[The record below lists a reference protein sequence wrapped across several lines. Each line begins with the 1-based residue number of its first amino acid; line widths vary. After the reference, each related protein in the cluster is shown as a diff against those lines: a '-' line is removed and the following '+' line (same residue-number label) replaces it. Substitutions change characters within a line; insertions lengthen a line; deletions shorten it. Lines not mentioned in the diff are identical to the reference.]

1 MLRKSLVG
9 IVCLSLFAVSG
20 CMVSKK
26 DYLLKSGEAEKC
38 ATNLSRKA
46 DENTALKKE
55 LSSNQEDLQQRTN
68 SLEECGKNLEAVT
81 GERDGLQGELD
92 KTVAV
97 NDELKSQNDRLGDL
111 LKSKEVSQS
120 RIIQETMNIN
130 KRLQGTN
137 GDLREKIVAKDAE
150 FRILRTDME
159 RVKSE
164 NSSLQDQVH
173 ALKVQ
178 KEEDLQKLKSAYD
191 ELVGG
196 LKTEI
201 EAGQVQIKRMKD
213 RLSVNLVEKILFD
226 SGRANLK
233 QSGIA
238 VLSKVGAQLNRIK
251 GKRIQIEGHTD
262 DVPIG
267 GRLKERFPSNWELSS
282 SRALAVV
289 HFLQDK
295 VGIDPARLSAA
306 GYGEYQPV
314 VSNETAEGKAAN
326 RRIEIVLLPPYEKLS
341 EAQESTNYG
350 RCMD

>member
-9 IVCLSLFAVSG
+9 IICLSLFAVSG

-38 ATNLSRKA
+38 ATDLSRKT
-46 DENTALKKE
+46 DENLALKKE
-55 LSSNQEDLQQRTN
+55 LSSTQESLQQQTN
-68 SLEECGKNLEAVT
+68 RGDECEKNLQTVT
-81 GERDGLQGELD
+81 GERDGLRGELD
-92 KTVAV
+92 KSEAV
-97 NDELKSQNDRLGDL
+97 NEELRSQNDRLGDL
-111 LKSKEVSQS
+111 LKSKEISQS
-120 RIIQETMNIN
+120 QIIQETMNIN

-137 GDLREKIVAKDAE
+137 ADLREKIVAKDAE
-150 FRILRTDME
+150 FRILRTDLE

-164 NSSLQDQVH
+164 ND

-178 KEEDLQKLKSAYD
+178 KEEELQKLKAAYD
-191 ELVGG
+191 ELVSG

-201 EAGQVQIKRMKD
+201 EAGEIQIKRMKD
-213 RLSVNLVEKILFD
+213 RLSVNMVEKILFD
-226 SGRANLK
+226 SGKADLK

-238 VLSKVGAQLNRIK
+238 VLSKVGTQLNRIK

-262 DVPIG
+262 NVPIG
-267 GRLKERFPSNWELSS
+267 GRLKEKFPSNWELSS

-295 VGIDPARLSAA
+295 IGIDPEKLSAA

-314 VSNETAEGKAAN
+314 ASNETAEGKAAN

-341 EAQESTNYG
+341 EAQESTN
-350 RCMD
+350 

>member
-9 IVCLSLFAVSG
+9 IICLSLFAVSG

-38 ATNLSRKA
+38 ATDLSRKA
-46 DENTALKKE
+46 DENLALKKE
-55 LSSNQEDLQQRTN
+55 LSSTQESLQQQTN
-68 SLEECGKNLEAVT
+68 RGDECEKNLQAVT
-81 GERDGLQGELD
+81 GERDGLRGELD
-92 KTVAV
+92 KSEAV
-97 NDELKSQNDRLGDL
+97 NEELRSQNDRLGDL
-111 LKSKEVSQS
+111 LKSKEISQS
-120 RIIQETMNIN
+120 QIIQETMNIN

-137 GDLREKIVAKDAE
+137 ADLREKIVAKDAE
-150 FRILRTDME
+150 FRSLRTDLE
-159 RVKSE
+159 SIKSE
-164 NSSLQDQVH
+164 NAALKEQVDG
-173 ALKVQ
+173 LKVQ
-178 KEEDLQKLKSAYD
+178 KEEELQKLKAAYD
-191 ELVGG
+191 ELVSG

-201 EAGQVQIKRMKD
+201 EAGEIQIKRMKD

-226 SGRANLK
+226 SGRADLK

-238 VLSKVGAQLNRIK
+238 ILSKVGTQLNRIK

-262 DVPIG
+262 NVPIG
-267 GRLKERFPSNWELSS
+267 GRLKEKFPSNWELSS

-295 VGIDPARLSAA
+295 VGIDPEKLSAA

-314 VSNETAEGKAAN
+314 ASNETAEGKAAN

-341 EAQESTNYG
+341 EAQESTN
-350 RCMD
+350 